1 MKLSELAREPQLIP
15 MVIDDQDIRDTYGDV
30 IEFWTWDRQP
40 MSSFMKLANVD
51 AQDTGTMLA
60 AVRDLVLDET
70 GRPMLTGETSLPAPV
85 LMRVITRVIGQLGK

>member
-1 MKLSELAREPQLIP
+1 MKLSELARKPQLIP

-70 GRPMLTGETSLPAPV
+70 GQPMLTGETSLPAPV

>member
-1 MKLSELAREPQLIP
+1 MKLSELAREPRLIP

>member
-1 MKLSELAREPQLIP
+1 